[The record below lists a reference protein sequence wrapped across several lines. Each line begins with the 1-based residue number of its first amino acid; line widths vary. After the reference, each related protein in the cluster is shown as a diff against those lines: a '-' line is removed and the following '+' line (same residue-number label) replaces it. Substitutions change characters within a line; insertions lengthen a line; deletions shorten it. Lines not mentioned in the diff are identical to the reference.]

1 MDVNGQN
8 NISVGLKILKKVSVF
23 MFMTLIF
30 MVPDNNVYAN
40 FNTNILEEN
49 ELILKDKANNEN
61 SVENLVSDENI
72 DNKLNTVDV
81 FNYNTN
87 NIFTINLKGNS
98 IRLVDNTVGLTSLI
112 EDKYSMLEEICNS
125 YVNELGI
132 DVNNIT
138 AIQIMG
144 TINSDIEKSRISSL
158 NLSGEVAKE
167 VYDAYVINE
176 NLLGLDFKIDLTE
189 SEVIEPET
197 VTEEC
202 SDLYIGENK
211 IVQGV
216 SGISLINKEII
227 YDGLNKNEEKVV
239 SKKVVKPAVN
249 TVVKVGTKNPYDEGV
264 AFLSNPTNGGYLS
277 SYFGEVRV
285 KSVHKGIDIA
295 KSLGESVNASLDG
308 KVISA
313 GYNNG
318 GYGNLIVIEHP
329 NNMKTYYAHLN
340 EIYVNVGDIVK
351 KDDIIGA
358 VGSTGNSTGP
368 HLHFEL
374 RVDNKPVDPIK
385 YIKQ

>member
-8 NISVGLKILKKVSVF
+8 NISICFKILKKVSVL

-40 FNTNILEEN
+40 FNTRSLEEN

-138 AIQIMG
+138 AIQVMG

-167 VYDAYVINE
+167 VYDSYVINE

-202 SDLYIGENK
+202 NDLYIGETET
-211 IVQGV
+211 VQGV
-216 SGISLINKEII
+216 SGISLVNKEII
-227 YDGLNKNEEKVV
+227 YDGLNKNQEKVV

-249 TVVKVGTKNPYDEGV
+249 TVVKVGTKNPYYAGV

-277 SYFGEVRV
+277 SYFGEVRA

-295 KSLGESVNASLDG
+295 KNLGESVNASLDG

-340 EIYVNVGDIVK
+340 EIYVNVGDMIK

>member
-8 NISVGLKILKKVSVF
+8 NISIWLKILKKVSVL

-40 FNTNILEEN
+40 FNTRSLEEN
-49 ELILKDKANNEN
+49 ELILKDKANNES
-61 SVENLVSDENI
+61 SVENLVSYENT
-72 DNKLNTVDV
+72 DNKLNAVDV

-98 IRLVDNTVGLTSLI
+98 IRLVDNTVGLTSLS
-112 EDKYSMLEEICNS
+112 EDKYLILEEICNS

-138 AIQIMG
+138 AIQVMG

-158 NLSGEVAKE
+158 NLSGEIAKE
-167 VYDAYVINE
+167 VYDSYVINE
-176 NLLGLDFKIDLTE
+176 SLLGLDFKINLTE

-202 SDLYIGENK
+202 NDLYVGETET
-211 IVQGV
+211 VQGG
-216 SGISLINKEII
+216 SGISLVSKEII
-227 YDGLNKNEEKVV
+227 YDGLNKNQEKVV

-249 TVVKVGTKNPYDEGV
+249 TIVKVGTKNPYYDGV
-264 AFLSNPTNGGYLS
+264 EFLSNPTNGGYLS
-277 SYFGEVRV
+277 SYFGEVRA

-295 KSLGESVNASLDG
+295 KNLGESVNASLDG

-340 EIYVNVGDIVK
+340 DIYVNVGDMVK

>member
-1 MDVNGQN
+1 
-8 NISVGLKILKKVSVF
+8 
-23 MFMTLIF
+23 
-30 MVPDNNVYAN
+30 
-40 FNTNILEEN
+40 
-49 ELILKDKANNEN
+49 
-61 SVENLVSDENI
+61 
-72 DNKLNTVDV
+72 
-81 FNYNTN
+81 
-87 NIFTINLKGNS
+87 
-98 IRLVDNTVGLTSLI
+98 
-112 EDKYSMLEEICNS
+112 MLEEICNS

-138 AIQIMG
+138 AIQVMG

-158 NLSGEVAKE
+158 NLSGEIAKE
-167 VYDAYVINE
+167 VYDSYVINE
-176 NLLGLDFKIDLTE
+176 NLLGLDFKINLTE

-202 SDLYIGENK
+202 NDLYVGETET
-211 IVQGV
+211 VQGG
-216 SGISLINKEII
+216 SGISLVSKEII
-227 YDGLNKNEEKVV
+227 YDGLNKNQEKVV

-249 TVVKVGTKNPYDEGV
+249 TIVKVGTKNPYYAGV

-277 SYFGEVRV
+277 SYFGEVRA

-295 KSLGESVNASLDG
+295 KNLGESVNASLDG

-340 EIYVNVGDIVK
+340 DIYVNVGDMVK

>member
-8 NISVGLKILKKVSVF
+8 NISIWLKILKKVSVL

-98 IRLVDNTVGLTSLI
+98 IKLVDNTVGLTSLI

-138 AIQIMG
+138 AIQVMG

-158 NLSGEVAKE
+158 NLSGEIAKE
-167 VYDAYVINE
+167 VYDSYVINE

-189 SEVIEPET
+189 SEVIEPKT

-202 SDLYIGENK
+202 SDLYIGETET
-211 IVQGV
+211 VQGV
-216 SGISLINKEII
+216 SGISLVNKEII
-227 YDGLNKNEEKVV
+227 YDGLNKNNEKVV

-249 TVVKVGTKNPYDEGV
+249 TVVKVGTKNPYYAGV
-264 AFLSNPTNGGYLS
+264 AFLSNPTKGGYLS
-277 SYFGEVRV
+277 SYFGEVRA

-295 KSLGESVNASLDG
+295 KNLGESVNAALDG

-318 GYGNLIVIEHP
+318 GYGNLIVIEHQ

-340 EIYVNVGDIVK
+340 EIYVNVGDMVK

>member
-8 NISVGLKILKKVSVF
+8 NISIWLKILKKVSVL

-40 FNTNILEEN
+40 FNTRSLEEN
-49 ELILKDKANNEN
+49 ELILKDKANNES
-61 SVENLVSDENI
+61 SVENLVSDENT
-72 DNKLNTVDV
+72 DNKLNAVDV

-98 IRLVDNTVGLTSLI
+98 IRLVDNTVGLTSLS
-112 EDKYSMLEEICNS
+112 EDKYLILEEICNS

-138 AIQIMG
+138 AIQVMG

-158 NLSGEVAKE
+158 NLSGEIAKE
-167 VYDAYVINE
+167 VYDSYVINE
-176 NLLGLDFKIDLTE
+176 SLLGLDFKINLTE

-202 SDLYIGENK
+202 NDLYVGETET
-211 IVQGV
+211 VQGG
-216 SGISLINKEII
+216 SGISLVSKEII
-227 YDGLNKNEEKVV
+227 YDGLNKNQEKVL

-249 TVVKVGTKNPYDEGV
+249 TIVKVGTKNPYYDGV

-277 SYFGEVRV
+277 SYFGEVRA

-295 KSLGESVNASLDG
+295 KNLGESVNASLDG

-340 EIYVNVGDIVK
+340 DIYVNVGDMVK

>member
-8 NISVGLKILKKVSVF
+8 NISIWLKVLKKISVL

-40 FNTNILEEN
+40 SNTRSLEEN
-49 ELILKDKANNEN
+49 ELILKDRANNES
-61 SVENLVSDENI
+61 SVENLVSDENT

-98 IRLVDNTVGLTSLI
+98 IRLVDNTVGLTSLS
-112 EDKYSMLEEICNS
+112 EDKYSVLEEICNS

-138 AIQIMG
+138 AIQVMG

-158 NLSGEVAKE
+158 NLSGEIAKE
-167 VYDAYVINE
+167 VYDSYVINE
-176 NLLGLDFKIDLTE
+176 NLLGLDFKINLTE

-202 SDLYIGENK
+202 NDLYVGETET
-211 IVQGV
+211 VQGG
-216 SGISLINKEII
+216 SGISLVSKEII
-227 YDGLNKNEEKVV
+227 YDGLNKNQEKVV
-239 SKKVVKPAVN
+239 SKTVVKPAVN
-249 TVVKVGTKNPYDEGV
+249 TIVKVGTKNPYYAGV

-277 SYFGEVRV
+277 SYFGEVRA

-295 KSLGESVNASLDG
+295 KNLGESVNASLDG

-340 EIYVNVGDIVK
+340 DIYVNVGDMVK

>member
-8 NISVGLKILKKVSVF
+8 NISILMKILKKVSVF

-30 MVPDNNVYAN
+30 IVPDNNVYAN
-40 FNTNILEEN
+40 FNKNNLEKN

-61 SVENLVSDENI
+61 SVENLISDKNI
-72 DNKLNTVDV
+72 DSKLNTTDV
-81 FNYNTN
+81 FSSNMN
-87 NIFTINLKGNS
+87 NVFTINLKGNS

-138 AIQIMG
+138 AIQVMG
-144 TINSDIEKSRISSL
+144 TISSDIEKSRISSL
-158 NLSGEVAKE
+158 NLSGEIAKE

-189 SEVIEPET
+189 SEVIEPKT

-202 SDLYIGENK
+202 SDLYIGETET
-211 IVQGV
+211 VQGV
-216 SGISLINKEII
+216 SGISLVNKEII
-227 YDGLNKNEEKVV
+227 YDGLNKNNEKVV

-249 TVVKVGTKNPYDEGV
+249 TVVKVGTKNPYYAGV
-264 AFLSNPTNGGYLS
+264 AFLSNPTKGGYLS
-277 SYFGEVRV
+277 SYFGEVRA

-295 KSLGESVNASLDG
+295 KNLGESVNAALDG

-318 GYGNLIVIEHP
+318 GYGNLIVIEHQ

-340 EIYVNVGDIVK
+340 EIYVNVGDMVK

>member
-8 NISVGLKILKKVSVF
+8 NISIWLKILKKVSVL

-40 FNTNILEEN
+40 FNTRSLEEN
-49 ELILKDKANNEN
+49 ELILKDKANNES
-61 SVENLVSDENI
+61 SVENLVSDENT
-72 DNKLNTVDV
+72 DNKLNAVDV

-98 IRLVDNTVGLTSLI
+98 IRLVDNTVGLTSLS
-112 EDKYSMLEEICNS
+112 EDKYLILEEICNS
-125 YVNELGI
+125 YINELGI
-132 DVNNIT
+132 DINNIT
-138 AIQIMG
+138 AIQVMG

-158 NLSGEVAKE
+158 NLSGEIAKE
-167 VYDAYVINE
+167 VYDSYVINE
-176 NLLGLDFKIDLTE
+176 SLLGLDFKINLTE

-202 SDLYIGENK
+202 NDLYVGETET
-211 IVQGV
+211 VQGG
-216 SGISLINKEII
+216 SGISLVSKEII
-227 YDGLNKNEEKVV
+227 YDGLNKNQEKVL

-249 TVVKVGTKNPYDEGV
+249 TIVKVGTKNPYYDGV

-277 SYFGEVRV
+277 SYFGEVRA

-295 KSLGESVNASLDG
+295 KNLGESVNASLDG

-340 EIYVNVGDIVK
+340 DIYVNVGDMVK

>member
-8 NISVGLKILKKVSVF
+8 NISIWLKVLKKISVL

-40 FNTNILEEN
+40 SNTRSLEEN
-49 ELILKDKANNEN
+49 ELILKDRANNES
-61 SVENLVSDENI
+61 SVENLVSDENT

-98 IRLVDNTVGLTSLI
+98 IRLVDNTVGLTSLS
-112 EDKYSMLEEICNS
+112 EDKYSVLEEICNS

-138 AIQIMG
+138 AIQVMG

-158 NLSGEVAKE
+158 NLSGEIAKE
-167 VYDAYVINE
+167 VYDSYVINE
-176 NLLGLDFKIDLTE
+176 NLLGLDFKINLTE

-202 SDLYIGENK
+202 NDLYVGETET
-211 IVQGV
+211 VQGG
-216 SGISLINKEII
+216 SGISLVSKEII
-227 YDGLNKNEEKVV
+227 YDGLNKNQEKVV

-249 TVVKVGTKNPYDEGV
+249 TIVKVGTKNPYYAGV

-277 SYFGEVRV
+277 SYFGEVRA

-295 KSLGESVNASLDG
+295 KNLGESVNASLDG

-340 EIYVNVGDIVK
+340 DIYVNVGDMVK

>member
-8 NISVGLKILKKVSVF
+8 NISIWFKILKKVSVL

-40 FNTNILEEN
+40 FNKNNLEKN

-61 SVENLVSDENI
+61 SVENLISDKNI
-72 DNKLNTVDV
+72 DSKLNTTDV
-81 FNYNTN
+81 FSSNMN

-98 IRLVDNTVGLTSLI
+98 IKLVDNTVGLTSLI

-138 AIQIMG
+138 AIQVMG

-158 NLSGEVAKE
+158 NLSGEIAKE
-167 VYDAYVINE
+167 VYDSYVINE

-189 SEVIEPET
+189 SEVIEPKT

-202 SDLYIGENK
+202 SDLYIGETET
-211 IVQGV
+211 VQGV
-216 SGISLINKEII
+216 SGISLVNKEII
-227 YDGLNKNEEKVV
+227 YDGLNKNNEKVV

-249 TVVKVGTKNPYDEGV
+249 TVVKVGTKNPYYAGV
-264 AFLSNPTNGGYLS
+264 AFLSNPTKGGYLS
-277 SYFGEVRV
+277 SYFGEVRA

-295 KSLGESVNASLDG
+295 KNLGESVNAALDG

-318 GYGNLIVIEHP
+318 GYGNLIVIEHQ

-340 EIYVNVGDIVK
+340 EIYVNVGDMVK

>member
-138 AIQIMG
+138 AIQVMG

-167 VYDAYVINE
+167 VYDSYVINE

-211 IVQGV
+211 TVQGV

-239 SKKVVKPAVN
+239 SNKVVKPAVN

-277 SYFGEVRV
+277 SYFGEVRA

-295 KSLGESVNASLDG
+295 KNLGESVNASLDG

>member
-8 NISVGLKILKKVSVF
+8 NISICFKILKKVSVL
-23 MFMTLIF
+23 MFMTLLFI
-30 MVPDNNVYAN
+30 VPNNNVYAN
-40 FNTNILEEN
+40 FNTNSLEEN
-49 ELILKDKANNEN
+49 ELILKDKANSEN
-61 SVENLVSDENI
+61 KVENLISDEKI
-72 DNKLNTVDV
+72 DSKLNAADV
-81 FNYNTN
+81 FNSNMN
-87 NIFTINLKGNS
+87 NIFTINLKGNL
-98 IRLVDNTVGLTSLI
+98 IRLADNTVALTSLI
-112 EDKYSMLEEICNS
+112 EDKYSMLEKICNS

-138 AIQIMG
+138 AIKVMG
-144 TINSDIEKSRISSL
+144 TINSDIEKGRISSL

-167 VYDAYVINE
+167 IYDAYVINE
-176 NLLGLDFKIDLTE
+176 NLLGLDFKINLTE

-197 VTEEC
+197 VIEEC
-202 SDLYIGENK
+202 SDLYMGETETVK
-211 IVQGV
+211 GV

-227 YDGLNKNEEKVV
+227 YDGLNKNQEKVV
-239 SKKVVKPAVN
+239 GKKIVKPSVN
-249 TVVKVGTKNPYDEGV
+249 TVVKVGTKNPYYDEV

-277 SYFGEVRV
+277 SYFGEIRE

-295 KSLGESVNASLDG
+295 KNLGESVNASLDG
-308 KVISA
+308 KVVNA

-318 GYGNLIVIEHP
+318 GYGNLIVIEHQG
-329 NNMKTYYAHLN
+329 NMETYYAHLS

-351 KDDIIGA
+351 KDDIIGT

-374 RVDNKPVDPIK
+374 RVDNEPVDPVK

>member
-8 NISVGLKILKKVSVF
+8 NISILMKILKKVSVF

-40 FNTNILEEN
+40 VNKNNLEKN

-61 SVENLVSDENI
+61 SVENLISDKNI
-72 DNKLNTVDV
+72 DSKLNTTDV
-81 FNYNTN
+81 FSSNMN
-87 NIFTINLKGNS
+87 NVFTINLKGNS

-138 AIQIMG
+138 AIQVMG
-144 TINSDIEKSRISSL
+144 TISSDIEKSRISSL
-158 NLSGEVAKE
+158 NLSGEIAKE

-189 SEVIEPET
+189 SEVIEPKT

-202 SDLYIGENK
+202 SDLYIGETET
-211 IVQGV
+211 VQGV
-216 SGISLINKEII
+216 SGISLVNKEII
-227 YDGLNKNEEKVV
+227 YDGLNKNNEKVV

-249 TVVKVGTKNPYDEGV
+249 TVVKVGTKNPYYAGV
-264 AFLSNPTNGGYLS
+264 AFLSNPTKGGYLS
-277 SYFGEVRV
+277 SYFGEVRA

-295 KSLGESVNASLDG
+295 KNLGESVNAALDG

-318 GYGNLIVIEHP
+318 GYGNLIVIEHQ

-340 EIYVNVGDIVK
+340 EIYVNVGDMVK

>member
-8 NISVGLKILKKVSVF
+8 NISIWLKILKKVSVL

-30 MVPDNNVYAN
+30 IVPDNNVYAN
-40 FNTNILEEN
+40 FNTRSLEEN
-49 ELILKDKANNEN
+49 ELILKDKANNES
-61 SVENLVSDENI
+61 SVENLVSYENT
-72 DNKLNTVDV
+72 DNKLNAVDV

-98 IRLVDNTVGLTSLI
+98 IRLVDNTVGLTSLS
-112 EDKYSMLEEICNS
+112 EDKYLILEEICNS

-138 AIQIMG
+138 AIQVMG

-158 NLSGEVAKE
+158 NLSGEIAKE
-167 VYDAYVINE
+167 VYDSYVINE
-176 NLLGLDFKIDLTE
+176 SLLGLDFKINLTE

-202 SDLYIGENK
+202 NDLYVGETET
-211 IVQGV
+211 VQGG
-216 SGISLINKEII
+216 SGISLVSKEII
-227 YDGLNKNEEKVV
+227 YDGLNKNQEKVV

-249 TVVKVGTKNPYDEGV
+249 TIVKVGTKNPYYDGV
-264 AFLSNPTNGGYLS
+264 EFLSNPTNGGYLS
-277 SYFGEVRV
+277 SYFGEVRA

-295 KSLGESVNASLDG
+295 KNLGESVNASLDG

-340 EIYVNVGDIVK
+340 DIYVNVGDMVK

>member
-8 NISVGLKILKKVSVF
+8 NISIWLKILKKVSVL

-40 FNTNILEEN
+40 FNTRRLEEN

-61 SVENLVSDENI
+61 SVENLVSDEKI

-138 AIQIMG
+138 AIQVMG

-167 VYDAYVINE
+167 VYDSYVINE

-189 SEVIEPET
+189 PET

-202 SDLYIGENK
+202 NDLYIGETET
-211 IVQGV
+211 VQGV
-216 SGISLINKEII
+216 SGISLVNKEII
-227 YDGLNKNEEKVV
+227 YDGLNKNQEKVV

-249 TVVKVGTKNPYDEGV
+249 TVVKVGTKNPYYAGV

-277 SYFGEVRV
+277 SYFGEVRA

-295 KSLGESVNASLDG
+295 KNLGESVNASLDG

-340 EIYVNVGDIVK
+340 EIYVNVGDMIK

>member
-8 NISVGLKILKKVSVF
+8 NISIWLKVLKKISVL

-40 FNTNILEEN
+40 SNTRSLEEN
-49 ELILKDKANNEN
+49 ELILKDRANNES
-61 SVENLVSDENI
+61 SVENLVSDENT

-98 IRLVDNTVGLTSLI
+98 IRLVDNTVGLTSLS
-112 EDKYSMLEEICNS
+112 EDKYSVLEEICNS

-138 AIQIMG
+138 AIQVMG

-158 NLSGEVAKE
+158 NLSGEIAKE
-167 VYDAYVINE
+167 VYDSYVINE
-176 NLLGLDFKIDLTE
+176 NLLGLDFKINLTE

-202 SDLYIGENK
+202 NDLYVGETET
-211 IVQGV
+211 VQGG
-216 SGISLINKEII
+216 SGISLVSKEII
-227 YDGLNKNEEKVV
+227 YDGLNKNQEKVV

-249 TVVKVGTKNPYDEGV
+249 TIVKVGTKNPYYAGV

-277 SYFGEVRV
+277 SYFGEVRA

-295 KSLGESVNASLDG
+295 KNLGESVNASLDG

-340 EIYVNVGDIVK
+340 DIYVNVGDMVK

-385 YIKQ
+385 YVKQ

>member
-8 NISVGLKILKKVSVF
+8 NISIWLKILKKVSVL

-40 FNTNILEEN
+40 FNTRSLEEN

-61 SVENLVSDENI
+61 SVENLVSDEKI

-98 IRLVDNTVGLTSLI
+98 IRLEDNTVGLTSLI

-138 AIQIMG
+138 AIQVMG

-167 VYDAYVINE
+167 VYDSYVINE

-202 SDLYIGENK
+202 NDLYIGETET
-211 IVQGV
+211 VQGV
-216 SGISLINKEII
+216 SGISLVNKEII
-227 YDGLNKNEEKVV
+227 YDGLNKNQEKVV

-249 TVVKVGTKNPYDEGV
+249 TVVKVGTKNPYYAGV

-277 SYFGEVRV
+277 SYFGEVRA

-295 KSLGESVNASLDG
+295 KNLGESVNASLDG

-340 EIYVNVGDIVK
+340 EIYVNVGDMIK

>member
-1 MDVNGQN
+1 MDLNGQN
-8 NISVGLKILKKVSVF
+8 NISIWLKILKKVLVL
-23 MFMTLIF
+23 MFMTLISI
-30 MVPDNNVYAN
+30 VPDNNVYAN
-40 FNTNILEEN
+40 FNTNSLEKN
-49 ELILKDKANNEN
+49 ELVLKDKANSEN
-61 SVENLVSDENI
+61 SIENI
-72 DNKLNTVDV
+72 ISDKNIDSKLNVADV
-81 FNYNTN
+81 FSSNIN
-87 NIFTINLKGNS
+87 NVFTINLKGHS
-98 IRLVDNTVGLTSLI
+98 IKLADNTVGLTSLI
-112 EDKYSMLEEICNS
+112 EDKYSMLEKICNS

-138 AIQIMG
+138 AIQVMG
-144 TINSDIEKSRISSL
+144 TISSDIEKSRISSL
-158 NLSGEVAKE
+158 NLSGEIAKE

-176 NLLGLDFKIDLTE
+176 NLSRLDFKIDLME
-189 SEVIEPET
+189 SEVIEPKI

-202 SDLYIGENK
+202 SDLYIGETDT
-211 IVQGV
+211 IQGV
-216 SGISLINKEII
+216 SGLSLVNKEII
-227 YDGLNKNEEKVV
+227 YDGLNKNDEKVV
-239 SKKVVKPAVN
+239 SKKVIKPAVN
-249 TVVKVGTKNPYDEGV
+249 TVVKVGTKNPYYAGV
-264 AFLSNPTNGGYLS
+264 AFLSNPTKGGYLS
-277 SYFGEVRV
+277 SYFGEVRA

-295 KSLGESVNASLDG
+295 KNIGESVNAALDG

-318 GYGNLIVIEHP
+318 GYGNLIVIEHQ

-340 EIYVNVGDIVK
+340 EIYVNVGDMVK